1 MYAGSFC
8 SDFVETAQKEA
19 DFLAQKVGRMYDIDG
34 QEQEDIAQ
42 DLILA
47 AMVKS
52 DQFDP
57 TKSKLKTFIHILMQ
71 KELFSWLRK
80 RQRRHRKV
88 PVTRSLNE
96 IVTVEGQDVNLH
108 ETIDHAQC
116 MEDRGIRVPDP
127 YLHIDMK
134 IDIEEGI
141 ARLDNRKKEV
151 ARRLH
156 DESKEKIGISLNVSR
171 ETVYRDVSKI
181 KEEFT
186 KLGLQIYKKSI

>member
-1 MYAGSFC
+1 
-8 SDFVETAQKEA
+8 
-19 DFLAQKVGRMYDIDG
+19 
-34 QEQEDIAQ
+34 
-42 DLILA
+42 
-47 AMVKS
+47 
-52 DQFDP
+52 
-57 TKSKLKTFIHILMQ
+57 
-71 KELFSWLRK
+71 
-80 RQRRHRKV
+80 
-88 PVTRSLNE
+88 
-96 IVTVEGQDVNLH
+96 
-108 ETIDHAQC
+108 

-141 ARLDNRKKEV
+141 ARLDNRKREV

-181 KEEFT
+181 KKEFT